1 MLDTIFDT
9 RSTAGAT
16 PGSGLATPPA
26 ARCLALALD
35 EIDYG
40 LLLVTDGSQVQHANH
55 TARAELDD
63 SHPLQLLGREL
74 RARHP
79 QDVVRLNEALIG
91 AQRGLRKLVTL
102 GPPEHRVTIAVVPL
116 PREPHDSGHATLLVL
131 GKRQVCG
138 RLAVQ
143 WFASSHAL
151 TPAETR
157 VLEALCDGQEPR
169 DIADRFRVG
178 LATVRTQI
186 GSIRAKTGADSIRG
200 LVRQVSVLPPM
211 VSTLRLV
218 A

>member
-1 MLDTIFDT
+1 MLETIFEG
-9 RSTAGAT
+9 RPIAWAAGH
-16 PGSGLATPPA
+16 PGTLPPA

-74 RARHP
+74 RARQP
-79 QDVVRLNEALIG
+79 QDVVRLHEALSG

-102 GPPEHRVTIAVVPL
+102 GESPQQVTIAVVPL
-116 PREPHDSGHATLLVL
+116 PREPQDINHATLLVL

-138 RLAVQ
+138 QLAVQ
-143 WFASSHAL
+143 WFARVHGL

-157 VLEALCDGQEPR
+157 VLESLCNGLEPR
-169 DIADRFRVG
+169 EVAQLNHVG

-186 GSIRAKTGADSIRG
+186 GSIRAKTGADSIRS

-211 VSTLRLV
+211 VSTLRMV

>member
-9 RSTAGAT
+9 RSISAAAL
-16 PGSGLATPPA
+16 GSSASTPPA

-55 TARAELDD
+55 TARAELDE

-79 QDVVRLNEALIG
+79 QDVVRLHDALMG

-102 GPPEHRVTIAVVPL
+102 GDAGHQVTIAVVPL
-116 PREPHDSGHATLLVL
+116 PREPHDGGHATLLVL

-143 WFASSHAL
+143 WFARCHAL

-157 VLEALCDGQEPR
+157 VLEALCDGLDPR
-169 DIADRFRVG
+169 EVAQQFHVG

-186 GSIRAKTGADSIRG
+186 GSIRAKTGADSIRE

-211 VSTLRLV
+211 VSTLRMV